1 MTAEQL
7 RNSILQEAISG
18 RLVPQDP
25 NDEPASVLLAR
36 IREEKARLVKE
47 GKLKKKDLVETP
59 IAEDE
64 IPFDIPS
71 SWVWGR
77 LKFFCSR
84 FSTGPFGTMVHKE
97 DYVENNGHN
106 LINPTNIK
114 QRKIIADGIKQVSE
128 AKYKELNSY
137 VLAFND
143 LVLARRGDLSKIAIV
158 SKKEEGWLA
167 GTGAFFMH
175 FYEGIYLPYFI
186 YLYTSPFCQNYLL
199 QQSVGGTMD
208 NLNQKLLADFIF
220 PLPPLAE
227 QQRIVAKLEELLPIV
242 EQYGKAQTELDEL
255 NAALPA
261 RLRQSILQQ
270 AISGRLVPQDPND
283 EPASV
288 LLQRIRE
295 EKARLVKEGKLKKK
309 DLVETPITEEE
320 MPFEIPASWEWVRY
334 QDIADCALGKTKNP
348 NQVEGE
354 LCQYL
359 CSINVYWDSVRLNVL
374 KEMLFSDTD
383 KQKYSVEKGDMLICE
398 GGEAGRSAIYEGDIS
413 PIYYQNALHRVRFYG
428 GICTRFFLYQ
438 MELYKKTGLLTD
450 HIKGETI
457 QHFVSTKLLNLPIP
471 LPPLAEQKRIVAK
484 IEELFEQIDKITK

>member
-25 NDEPASVLLAR
+25 NGEPASALLAR

-59 IAEDE
+59 ITEEE
-64 IPFDIPS
+64 IPFEIPASWEWVRLGYLVDFSKSSSVKASSISPNAWILDLEDIQ
-71 SWVWGR
+71 
-77 LKFFCSR
+77 KN
-84 FSTGPFGTMVHKE
+84 TGVLLRKKRMGETVSISDKHQFKKGNVLYSKLRPYLNKVIVADEDGYCTSEILCFNFGE
-97 DYVENNGHN
+97 INNRYAQ
-106 LINPTNIK
+106 LFLM
-114 QRKIIADGIKQVSE
+114 S
-128 AKYKELNSY
+128 
-137 VLAFND
+137 
-143 LVLARRGDLSKIAIV
+143 
-158 SKKEEGWLA
+158 
-167 GTGAFFMH
+167 AFFVDYAMKDA
-175 FYEGIYLPYFI
+175 YGVKMPRLGSKQGNNA
-186 YLYTSPFCQNYLL
+186 L
-199 QQSVGGTMD
+199 
-208 NLNQKLLADFIF
+208 F

-227 QQRIVAKLEELLPIV
+227 QKRIVAKLEELLPIV
-242 EQYGKAQTELDEL
+242 EQYGKAQKELDEL
-255 NAALPA
+255 NAALPP
-261 RLRQSILQQ
+261 RLRQSILQE

-283 EPASV
+283 EPAAA

-309 DLVETPITEEE
+309 DLVETPITDEEK
-320 MPFEIPASWEWVRY
+320 PFEIPSSWEWVRY

-398 GGEAGRSAIYEGDIS
+398 GGEAGRSAIYEGNIS

-471 LPPLAEQKRIVAK
+471 LPPLAEQQRIVAK
-484 IEELFEQIDKITK
+484 IEELFAEIDKLK

>member
-25 NDEPASVLLAR
+25 NDEPASELLAR

-59 IAEDE
+59 ITD
-64 IPFDIPS
+64 
-71 SWVWGR
+71 
-77 LKFFCSR
+77 
-84 FSTGPFGTMVHKE
+84 
-97 DYVENNGHN
+97 
-106 LINPTNIK
+106 
-114 QRKIIADGIKQVSE
+114 
-128 AKYKELNSY
+128 
-137 VLAFND
+137 
-143 LVLARRGDLSKIAIV
+143 
-158 SKKEEGWLA
+158 
-167 GTGAFFMH
+167 
-175 FYEGIYLPYFI
+175 
-186 YLYTSPFCQNYLL
+186 
-199 QQSVGGTMD
+199 
-208 NLNQKLLADFIF
+208 
-220 PLPPLAE
+220 
-227 QQRIVAKLEELLPIV
+227 
-242 EQYGKAQTELDEL
+242 
-255 NAALPA
+255 
-261 RLRQSILQQ
+261 
-270 AISGRLVPQDPND
+270 
-283 EPASV
+283 
-288 LLQRIRE
+288 E
-295 EKARLVKEGKLKKK
+295 EK
-309 DLVETPITEEE
+309 
-320 MPFEIPASWEWVRY
+320 PFEIPSSWEWVRY

-398 GGEAGRSAIYEGDIS
+398 GGDAGRSAIYEGNIS

-484 IEELFEQIDKITK
+484 LEELLPIVEQYGKAQKELDELNAALPSRLRQSILQEAISGTLVPQDENDEPVSSSAIIPEDDIPFEIPSTWTWVTMKDCAKIIGGYAFPSASIKGDKGIRVIRISDISEKGFVNKSVVRYNGSDNLEKFKVQPQDILIAMTGGTVGKSLFVKEMDEDMLLNQRVAIIRNNGQYAPYLDMVVKSPHIKSFINDKKNSTNDNISMDDIKNFLVPLPPLAEQARIIAKIEELFAEIDKLSK

>member
-25 NDEPASVLLAR
+25 NDESASALLAR

-59 IAEDE
+59 ITD
-64 IPFDIPS
+64 
-71 SWVWGR
+71 
-77 LKFFCSR
+77 
-84 FSTGPFGTMVHKE
+84 
-97 DYVENNGHN
+97 
-106 LINPTNIK
+106 
-114 QRKIIADGIKQVSE
+114 
-128 AKYKELNSY
+128 
-137 VLAFND
+137 
-143 LVLARRGDLSKIAIV
+143 
-158 SKKEEGWLA
+158 
-167 GTGAFFMH
+167 
-175 FYEGIYLPYFI
+175 
-186 YLYTSPFCQNYLL
+186 
-199 QQSVGGTMD
+199 
-208 NLNQKLLADFIF
+208 
-220 PLPPLAE
+220 
-227 QQRIVAKLEELLPIV
+227 
-242 EQYGKAQTELDEL
+242 
-255 NAALPA
+255 
-261 RLRQSILQQ
+261 
-270 AISGRLVPQDPND
+270 
-283 EPASV
+283 
-288 LLQRIRE
+288 E
-295 EKARLVKEGKLKKK
+295 EK
-309 DLVETPITEEE
+309 
-320 MPFEIPASWEWVRY
+320 PFEIPSSWEWVRY

-383 KQKYSVEKGDMLICE
+383 KQKYSIEKGDMLICE
-398 GGEAGRSAIYEGDIS
+398 GGEAGRSAIYEGNIS

-484 IEELFEQIDKITK
+484 LEELLPIVEQYGKAQTELDELNAALPSRLRQSILQEAISGKLVPQDENDEPVSSSAIISEDDIPFEIPSTWTWVTMKDCAKIIGGYAFPSASIKGDKGIRVIRISDISEKGFVNKSVVRYNGSDNLEKFKVQPQDILIAMTGGTVGKSLFVKEMDEDMLLNQRVAIIRNNGQYAPYLDMVVKSPHIKSFINDKKNSTNDNISMDDIKNFLVPLPPLAEQARIIAKIEELFAEIDKLSK

>member
-7 RNSILQEAISG
+7 RNSILQEAISGRLTQSDTSDWREITIGQLGTVVTGTTPSKQNKEYYGDDYPFYKPSDLDAGIYTVKASDGLSKVGYEHARQLPANSILVTCIGATIGKTGLIKREGSCNQQINAIIPDADYDSRFIYYLMISPDVQEVIKYKSYSTTLPILNKTQFSQLEVTLPPLAEQKRIVAKLEELLPIVEQYGKAQKELDELNAALPARLRQSILQEAISG

-25 NDEPASVLLAR
+25 NDEPASALLAR

-59 IAEDE
+59 ITD
-64 IPFDIPS
+64 
-71 SWVWGR
+71 
-77 LKFFCSR
+77 
-84 FSTGPFGTMVHKE
+84 
-97 DYVENNGHN
+97 
-106 LINPTNIK
+106 
-114 QRKIIADGIKQVSE
+114 
-128 AKYKELNSY
+128 
-137 VLAFND
+137 
-143 LVLARRGDLSKIAIV
+143 
-158 SKKEEGWLA
+158 
-167 GTGAFFMH
+167 
-175 FYEGIYLPYFI
+175 
-186 YLYTSPFCQNYLL
+186 
-199 QQSVGGTMD
+199 
-208 NLNQKLLADFIF
+208 
-220 PLPPLAE
+220 
-227 QQRIVAKLEELLPIV
+227 
-242 EQYGKAQTELDEL
+242 
-255 NAALPA
+255 
-261 RLRQSILQQ
+261 
-270 AISGRLVPQDPND
+270 
-283 EPASV
+283 
-288 LLQRIRE
+288 E
-295 EKARLVKEGKLKKK
+295 EK
-309 DLVETPITEEE
+309 
-320 MPFEIPASWEWVRY
+320 PFEIPSSWEWVRY

-398 GGEAGRSAIYEGDIS
+398 GGEAGRSAIYEGNIS

-471 LPPLAEQKRIVAK
+471 LPPLAEQQRIVAK
-484 IEELFEQIDKITK
+484 IEELFAEIDKLK